1 MHQGRGGRCSPAQI
15 GRLPWAADPVQAL
28 ANSSTSRVASILC
41 WTLEVMKHLL
51 CGLPVLSLLNVHRF
65 WCNRRLGSTPAR
77 RKGCPPCARSSAPVL
92 SPSTYRACIRTIDC
106 RSPSL
111 LMVCRHC
118 CMHAA
123 TQHVVGENGACVT
136 AETQELPQRPITQRH
151 HNGTHNQCFAACVT
165 LDDHKQ
171 CLWQQHRV
179 CGTQGG
185 VNGAP

>member
-28 ANSSTSRVASILC
+28 ANSSTSRVASVLC

-123 TQHVVGENGACVT
+123 TQHVQTKIFNIVVHKYSIYVAGITECDATSV
-136 AETQELPQRPITQRH
+136 RP
-151 HNGTHNQCFAACVT
+151 CECPP
-165 LDDHKQ
+165 D
-171 CLWQQHRV
+171 C
-179 CGTQGG
+179 
-185 VNGAP
+185 